1 MAAAK
6 KRPTRQREIDI
17 LHIVSSQVLVHQNLC
32 QNYQSLTFW
41 AVLSI
46 LVISICRQ
54 YVAPFELNKVIVV
67 VCLIWLYM
75 FFRVGIAKTIMVHS
89 LVILILVITAPDIFS
104 KSSSSAILKNFPNRA
119 RETLGK

>member
-17 LHIVSSQVLVHQNLC
+17 LHIVSSQVLLHQNVC
-32 QNYQSLTFW
+32 QNDRSLTFY

-54 YVAPFELNKVIVV
+54 YVAPFDLSKVIVV

-75 FFRVGIAKTIMVHS
+75 FFRVGIAKTIMVNS

-104 KSSSSAILKNFPNRA
+104 KSAPSAILKNFPNRA